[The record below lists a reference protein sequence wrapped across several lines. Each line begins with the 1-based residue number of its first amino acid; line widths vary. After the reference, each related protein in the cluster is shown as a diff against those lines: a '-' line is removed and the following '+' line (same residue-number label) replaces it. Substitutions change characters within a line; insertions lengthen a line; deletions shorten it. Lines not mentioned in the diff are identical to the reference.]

1 MNLMNT
7 FDKPKL
13 TKELAESI
21 DLKLGFG
28 LYVTEENYEKYVKGN
43 EAFFGDKLRYGY
55 ILVVREG
62 EFRFLHY
69 GPIGL
74 NSLKPSTFKE
84 NSNLSF
90 CEGIYCYNADTHK
103 PVKVSNNTAIY
114 TGTFS
119 GKYAECVFDL
129 DGEEGY
135 EKDSGNTKEYVLL
148 TDKSIKV

>member
-21 DLKLGFG
+21 DLKLG
-28 LYVTEENYEKYVKGN
+28 
-43 EAFFGDKLRYGY
+43 
-55 ILVVREG
+55 
-62 EFRFLHY
+62 
-69 GPIGL
+69 L

-84 NSNLSF
+84 NSNLYF